1 MQMCHKILFSITVIV
16 LKRVFPNGTGF
27 VAILG
32 LVLVWAWIDPVTA
45 VSGGP
50 LFTGLFSNFL
60 IVLIFFLQGWRLRP
74 NRMFEVWADG
84 YSLWITQMAI
94 LATPIALVLSG
105 WAVGLVSEEKLS
117 PLLLLA
123 CLPTTISSCVVYA
136 REAGGDGD
144 YALGHATLSNLLAPF
159 LVPLAWFFL
168 IRPSSHFPLADALA
182 QVIPNM
188 LLLVGLPCFFGWWFR
203 KSVTPKPKP
212 LMDWLAANLPL
223 VGIALLAYF
232 SLGQAL
238 VIHGRELCQ
247 KEAMELLWP
256 VGGGFLLLSF
266 CSWMLS
272 GLIRRDRGG
281 RVATFFC
288 LSQKSLALGI
298 PMVHLLVGANDPEL
312 FKWVFPV
319 ILLHV
324 IQLVGG
330 ALIML
335 LLRR

>member
-1 MQMCHKILFSITVIV
+1 
-16 LKRVFPNGTGF
+16 
-27 VAILG
+27 
-32 LVLVWAWIDPVTA
+32 
-45 VSGGP
+45 
-50 LFTGLFSNFL
+50 
-60 IVLIFFLQGWRLRP
+60 
-74 NRMFEVWADG
+74 MFEVWADG

-168 IRPSSHFPLADALA
+168 IRPGTHFPLADALA

-238 VIHGRELCQ
+238 VVHGRELCRE
-247 KEAMELLWP
+247 EAMELLWP

-266 CSWMLS
+266 CSWLLS